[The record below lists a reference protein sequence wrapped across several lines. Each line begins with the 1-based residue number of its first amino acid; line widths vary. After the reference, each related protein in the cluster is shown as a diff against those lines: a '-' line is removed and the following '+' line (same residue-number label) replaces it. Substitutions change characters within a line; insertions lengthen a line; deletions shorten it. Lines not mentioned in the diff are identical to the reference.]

1 MSARRACRRMLRTD
15 IAQQHSI
22 VRQHRQGS
30 LGAPTCDMPAML
42 LSFACVDCRPLLAR
56 LTSPQPAPGQ
66 ARACARLGQPL
77 RRVHQDAFSP
87 PVSGQPPP
95 QPASHNQCSR
105 TPAETHAWKMATRM
119 QQWSAGG
126 TEQGG
131 LHLLFFGALKLGQR
145 LSRQIDK
152 LGHCLF
158 RQTICRAEGQLLLGT
173 RALVVTRSPAQRAQ
187 RAPNL
192 SVLTVPAPTTPLLAK
207 AATFSVLTVCVPTT
221 VLRAKAAHLSVLT
234 SPAPTTVLCV
244 KGATLSVLTVCSPTT
259 ALSLHRRTSSHAAL
273 AIRDSVKHQQSQR

>member
-158 RQTICRAEGQLLLGT
+158 RQTICRAEGRLLLGT
-173 RALVVTRSPAQRAQ
+173 RALVVTRSPAPRAQ

-192 SVLTVPAPTTPLLAK
+192 SVLTVPAPTVPHHTPACK
-207 AATFSVLTVCVPTT
+207 GCDVF
-221 VLRAKAAHLSVLT
+221 RAYSMRPHH
-234 SPAPTTVLCV
+234 SPACKGCAPFSAHIARPHHSPVCKGCDSFRAYSMLPHHSPVTT
-244 KGATLSVLTVCSPTT
+244 PP
-259 ALSLHRRTSSHAAL
+259 H
-273 AIRDSVKHQQSQR
+273 